1 MKKLIALIILVV
13 GVSFTANAQQV
24 KTVALEQTNGEFTQK
39 QITLSAGTYVF
50 EIANNGIDH
59 EVGFVLV
66 PQGKKG
72 AEHHIKNAYVTKAVA
87 TNKKSNSKKVTLKKG
102 TYEYFC
108 PLNPTPRYTLV
119 VQ

>member
-1 MKKLIALIILVV
+1 MKKIIITFVLILGL
-13 GVSFTANAQQV
+13 SFTVNAQQV
-24 KTVALEQTNGEFTQK
+24 KTVSLEQTNGEFTQK

-50 EIANNGIDH
+50 EVANNGIDH
-59 EVGFVLV
+59 NVGFVLV

-87 TNKKSNSKKVTLKKG
+87 TNKKSKSKKVILKKG

-108 PLNPTPRYTLV
+108 PLNPTPRYKLIV
-119 VQ
+119 K

>member
-1 MKKLIALIILVV
+1 MKKIITILILIL
-13 GVSFTANAQQV
+13 GVSFTASAQQV

-39 QITLSAGTYVF
+39 QITLSEGTYVF
-50 EIANNGIDH
+50 EIANNGIAH
-59 EVGFVLV
+59 NVGFVLV

-72 AEHHIKNAYVTKAVA
+72 AENHIKNAYVTKAVA
-87 TNKKSNSKKVTLKKG
+87 TNKKSTSKKVTLKKG

-108 PLNPTPRYTLV
+108 PLNPTPRYRLV

>member
-1 MKKLIALIILVV
+1 MKKLIAILVLV
-13 GVSFTANAQQV
+13 FGISFTTAAQQV

-39 QITLSAGTYVF
+39 QLTLSEGTYVF
-50 EIANNGIDH
+50 EIANNGINH

-66 PQGKKG
+66 PKGKKG

-87 TNKKSNSKKVTLKKG
+87 TNKKSSSKKVTLKKG
-102 TYEYFC
+102 VYEYFC

-119 VQ
+119 VK